1 VRLRAPASWAN
12 PPLNMTTSPS
22 SISIRT
28 ALTNLRTAAAALNRQ
43 PEKKLNDCLR
53 TLADLAE
60 ANVEPLLVANALDL
74 ARMDPKNPKYDRLLL
89 NEDRLRA
96 IATDVGIVFE
106 SRPNVT
112 FDVFALNLKAGNAS
126 ALKGSRDARDSN
138 IAIKQLIDEALDANG
153 LPRACYLAP
162 AGREALKPILE
173 ADGLVDV
180 IIPRG
185 SQGLIDFVRANSS
198 VPVIETG
205 AGICHTYIDKEA
217 NPDWARAIVTNAKS
231 RRVSVCNALDCILL
245 HCTRVRA
252 LPELLRE
259 LGEMHRCE
267 VFADERAYAA
277 LDGKYPKELLYQAEE
292 GSFGTEFLSMKLSV
306 KIVDDISEAIAHV
319 ERYGSRH
326 SETIVTDNEANK
338 NRYLKEVDAAVVYA
352 NASTAFTDGGQFEL
366 GAEIG
371 ISTQKLHARGPMGLA
386 ALCSY
391 KWLVEGGGEVRS
403 SHYKSINL
411 KLAAATPDSQLQHH
425 RHRLPIKGD
434 DSEAHALVPLRGVV
448 VSVDREGDLLVST
461 LTQGLQEMAK

>member
-1 VRLRAPASWAN
+1 
-12 PPLNMTTSPS
+12 MTTSPS

-96 IATDVGIVFE
+96 IATDLRRVAELPSPLGVTHEDRELSNGMKLRRVSVPIGVVGIVFE

-403 SHYKSINL
+403 
-411 KLAAATPDSQLQHH
+411 
-425 RHRLPIKGD
+425 
-434 DSEAHALVPLRGVV
+434 
-448 VSVDREGDLLVST
+448 
-461 LTQGLQEMAK
+461 

>member
-1 VRLRAPASWAN
+1 
-12 PPLNMTTSPS
+12 MTTSPS

-96 IATDVGIVFE
+96 IATDLRRVAELPSPLGVTHEDRELSNGMKLRRVSVPIGVVGIVFE

-259 LGEMHRCE
+259 LGEIHRCE

-403 SHYKSINL
+403 
-411 KLAAATPDSQLQHH
+411 
-425 RHRLPIKGD
+425 
-434 DSEAHALVPLRGVV
+434 
-448 VSVDREGDLLVST
+448 
-461 LTQGLQEMAK
+461 